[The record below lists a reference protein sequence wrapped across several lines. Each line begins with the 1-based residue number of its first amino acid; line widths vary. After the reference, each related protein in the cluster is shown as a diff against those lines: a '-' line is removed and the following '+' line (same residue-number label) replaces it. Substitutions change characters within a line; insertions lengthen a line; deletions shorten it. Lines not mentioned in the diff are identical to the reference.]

1 MKLDAI
7 LWDYDGTLVNS
18 VPKNIAITKDIIS
31 VVAPHLSG
39 DNLPKYLL
47 SEALYHEANH
57 GAKNWQALYVDYYGL
72 SHDEMLIAGGM
83 WAEHQE
89 KNQTA
94 VALFEGMETVV
105 NQFAHLPHGI
115 CSQNSQ
121 LNIRGVLD
129 SYGIG
134 DLFKSVVGYDD
145 VSNGNQKPHP
155 FGGVK
160 CVENIFGADPTNN
173 ELCLM
178 YIGDHEADTQFARNI
193 EAALGNNAKV
203 IAVAAG
209 YSRSEPEN
217 WQTKPDYIANHV
229 DDLLTIIGK
238 YT

>member
-1 MKLDAI
+1 M
-7 LWDYDGTLVNS
+7 
-18 VPKNIAITKDIIS
+18 TKDIIS

-39 DNLPKYLL
+39 ENLPKYLL
-47 SEALYHEANH
+47 SETLYHEANH

-83 WAEHQE
+83 WAEYQE

-94 VALFEGMETVV
+94 VALFDGMNTVV
-105 NQFAHLPHGI
+105 SQFAHLPHGI

-145 VSNGNQKPHP
+145 VSNGHQKPHP

-160 CVENIFGADPTNN
+160 CVENIFGADQSN

-193 EAALGNNAKV
+193 EAALGKNAKV

-229 DDLLTIIGK
+229 DDLLTIVGK

>member
-31 VVAPHLSG
+31 LVAPHLSG

-94 VALFEGMETVV
+94 VALFDGMETVV

-160 CVENIFGADPTNN
+160 CVENIFGAEQAN

-193 EAALGNNAKV
+193 EAALGKSAKV

-209 YSRSEPEN
+209 YSRSEPEH
-217 WQTKPDYIANHV
+217 WQTKPDYIANSV

-238 YT
+238 YA

>member
-1 MKLDAI
+1 
-7 LWDYDGTLVNS
+7 
-18 VPKNIAITKDIIS
+18 
-31 VVAPHLSG
+31 
-39 DNLPKYLL
+39 
-47 SEALYHEANH
+47 
-57 GAKNWQALYVDYYGL
+57 
-72 SHDEMLIAGGM
+72 MLIAGGM

-94 VALFEGMETVV
+94 VALFDGMNTVV
-105 NQFAHLPHGI
+105 SQFAHLPHGI

-145 VSNGNQKPHP
+145 VSNGHQKPHP

-160 CVENIFGADPTNN
+160 CVENIFGADQSN

-178 YIGDHEADTQFARNI
+178 YIGDHEADTHFARNI
-193 EAALGNNAKV
+193 EAALGKNAKV

>member
-1 MKLDAI
+1 
-7 LWDYDGTLVNS
+7 
-18 VPKNIAITKDIIS
+18 
-31 VVAPHLSG
+31 
-39 DNLPKYLL
+39 
-47 SEALYHEANH
+47 
-57 GAKNWQALYVDYYGL
+57 AKNWQALYVDYYGL

-94 VALFEGMETVV
+94 VALFDGMNTVV
-105 NQFAHLPHGI
+105 SQFAHLPHGI

-145 VSNGNQKPHP
+145 VSNGHQKPHP

-160 CVENIFGADPTNN
+160 CVENIFGADQSN

-178 YIGDHEADTQFARNI
+178 YIGDHEADTQFAHNI

>member
-1 MKLDAI
+1 
-7 LWDYDGTLVNS
+7 
-18 VPKNIAITKDIIS
+18 
-31 VVAPHLSG
+31 VVAPRLSG
-39 DNLPKYLL
+39 ENLPKYLL
-47 SEALYHEANH
+47 SETLYHEANH

-94 VALFEGMETVV
+94 VALFDGMNTVV
-105 NQFAHLPHGI
+105 SQFAHLPHGI

-145 VSNGNQKPHP
+145 VSNGHQKPHP

-160 CVENIFGADPTNN
+160 CVENIFGAEQSN

-193 EAALGNNAKV
+193 EAALGKNAKV
-203 IAVAAG
+203 IAVGAG

-217 WQTKPDYIANHV
+217 WQTKPDYIADHV

-238 YT
+238 YA